1 MAPLGFIEIVI
12 IAGVTLGVVG
22 FVLFMAVKK

>member
-1 MAPLGFIEIVI
+1 MALGFIEIVI
-12 IAGVTLGVVG
+12 IAGITLGVVG